1 MERNNKKKLTLYII
15 CAIFIF
21 IIFFNITKPKGKI
34 QFNHGS
40 EDVEINSK
48 FDPITFIKSVEGDK
62 NNIKIQSNVNKDV
75 LGKYDIKYTL
85 DKDEYILT
93 VNVVDTKAPEF
104 DIQDLHSEVGVN
116 VQPEEF
122 VKNIK
127 DQTKTTV
134 RYKESYSFDKA
145 GEQKITIIVSDEAN
159 NETEKEALLTLVD
172 DKEKPILEGVKDIKA
187 SIGTKINYLSG
198 IIAKDNLDPNP
209 KVEVDS
215 SQVDNKKIGNY
226 QIVYIVTD
234 RCGNKNKYKQKVN
247 IVKDKVIVKVPQSK
261 EKIVYLTFD
270 DGPSENTKKILDI
283 LDRYD
288 AKATFFVTG
297 NGKKYNHLIKEAHD
311 KGHTIALHTYSHNYK
326 KVYSSLKAYFDDL
339 NKVGNMVKNI
349 IGYVPKYIRF
359 PGGSSNTI
367 SRKYCK
373 GIMSKL
379 VVEVQKRGYQFY
391 DWNGDTTDASG
402 NNVAVSKLIKNAT
415 VYKSKNI
422 MILAHDTKAKST
434 TVDALPKIIEY
445 YKKKG
450 YKFKGID
457 DSTFT
462 PHHGVNN

>member
-1 MERNNKKKLTLYII
+1 MERNNIKKLALYII
-15 CAIFIF
+15 CIIFIF
-21 IIFFNITKPKGKI
+21 IIFFNITIPKGKI
-34 QFNHGS
+34 QFNHDS
-40 EDVEINSK
+40 EDVEINSQ

-75 LGKYDIKYTL
+75 LGKYDIKYIL
-85 DKDEYILT
+85 DKDEYTLT

-104 DIQDLHSEVGVN
+104 DIQDLYSEVGVN

-145 GEQKITIIVSDEAN
+145 GKQKITIIVSDEAN
-159 NETEKEALLTLVD
+159 NETSKEALLTLVE
-172 DKEKPILEGVKDIKA
+172 DKEKPVLEGIKDIKV
-187 SIGTKINYLSG
+187 SVGMKINYLSG
-198 IIAKDNLDPNP
+198 IKAKDNLDPNP

-215 SQVDNKKIGNY
+215 SQVNNKKIGQY
-226 QIVYIVTD
+226 EIVYTVTD
-234 RCGNKNKYKQKVN
+234 RSGNRNEYKQKVN
-247 IVKDKVIVKVPQSK
+247 IVKDKVIVKIPQSK

-283 LDRYD
+283 LDHYD

-297 NGKKYNHLIKEAHD
+297 NGKKYNHLIKEACD

-326 KVYSSLKAYFDDL
+326 KVYSSLNAYFNDL

-367 SRKYCK
+367 SKKYCK